1 MALANQLKFITKLKK
16 GQLRNFD
23 EDKGTLSG
31 SVHQAIMDNNYHRL
45 IMLIDAGIGIKV
57 GLEHN
62 TPTECNHHQTA
73 QSRNH
78 HNLTPLHL
86 ACSRGNTKIVR
97 LLIKYD

>member
-45 IMLIDAGIGIKV
+45 VMLIDAGIGIKV
-57 GLEHN
+57 GIELIYSLIVSYCKHL
-62 TPTECNHHQTA
+62 
-73 QSRNH
+73 
-78 HNLTPLHL
+78 LT
-86 ACSRGNTKIVR
+86 
-97 LLIKYD
+97 

>member
-45 IMLIDAGIGIKV
+45 VMLIDAGIGIKV
-57 GLEHN
+57 GL
-62 TPTECNHHQTA
+62 TPRL
-73 QSRNH
+73 QS
-78 HNLTPLHL
+78 LGILHKL
-86 ACSRGNTKIVR
+86 CSESQSP
-97 LLIKYD
+97 

>member
-45 IMLIDAGIGIKV
+45 VMLIDAGIGIKV
-57 GLEHN
+57 GL
-62 TPTECNHHQTA
+62 TPRL
-73 QSRNH
+73 QS
-78 HNLTPLHL
+78 LGILQKL
-86 ACSRGNTKIVR
+86 CSESQSP
-97 LLIKYD
+97 

>member
-45 IMLIDAGIGIKV
+45 VMLIDAGIGIKV
-57 GLEHN
+57 GL
-62 TPTECNHHQTA
+62 TPRL
-73 QSRNH
+73 QS
-78 HNLTPLHL
+78 LGILHKTVL
-86 ACSRGNTKIVR
+86 RVAITI
-97 LLIKYD
+97 I

>member
-45 IMLIDAGIGIKV
+45 VMLIDAGIGIKV
-57 GLEHN
+57 GL
-62 TPTECNHHQTA
+62 TPSL
-73 QSRNH
+73 QS
-78 HNLTPLHL
+78 LGILHKL
-86 ACSRGNTKIVR
+86 CSASQSS
-97 LLIKYD
+97 

>member
-45 IMLIDAGIGIKV
+45 VMLIDAGLGIKV
-57 GLEHN
+57 GLTLRH
-62 TPTECNHHQTA
+62 P
-73 QSRNH
+73 
-78 HNLTPLHL
+78 P
-86 ACSRGNTKIVR
+86 
-97 LLIKYD
+97 

>member
-45 IMLIDAGIGIKV
+45 VMLIDAGIGIKV
-57 GLEHN
+57 GL
-62 TPTECNHHQTA
+62 TPSHQA
-73 QSRNH
+73 SYFLHKLCLESQS
-78 HNLTPLHL
+78 P
-86 ACSRGNTKIVR
+86 
-97 LLIKYD
+97 